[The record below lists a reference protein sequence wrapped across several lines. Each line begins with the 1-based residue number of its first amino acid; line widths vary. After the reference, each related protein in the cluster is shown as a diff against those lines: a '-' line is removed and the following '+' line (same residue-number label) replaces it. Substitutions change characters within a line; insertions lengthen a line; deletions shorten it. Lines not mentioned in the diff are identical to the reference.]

1 MGEDL
6 GDALEDCCE
15 VGEEGERRPPLEPD
29 GEPER
34 FACPT
39 QRHQW
44 TDVQRLFRAEEN
56 NAAQTAGSHQIIKA
70 RNVAAS

>member
-1 MGEDL
+1 M

-34 FACPT
+34 FACPHT
-39 QRHQW
+39 APAL
-44 TDVQRLFRAEEN
+44 VVAPEALRAEEN
-56 NAAQTAGSHQIIKA
+56 DAAQTAGSRHQIIKA
-70 RNVAAS
+70 RNAAS